1 MYGCRWLAGW
11 SAFQIRICCVIY
23 KCVVSVCI
31 HSEKLGYIGVLIQ
44 FARHVLSMCAQC
56 ASNVHRSPW
65 QANIRL
71 ENLFAY
77 QTNWNIAFPFFRFF
91 VSSLWSPRLHRLI
104 LLEGRKSFKLKC
116 PLPATNLEACLFYHQ
131 KLARSEI
138 ELSGYGSL
146 ALAAAGAPV
155 AVPVPRRRQPSWLPL
170 GCRQGL
176 LPYTGA

>member
-1 MYGCRWLAGW
+1 MVGWLVSISNSNLLCYIQICGFSVYTKRKTWIHRRANTVCTPC
-11 SAFQIRICCVIY
+11 AFN
-23 KCVVSVCI
+23 VCPMC
-31 HSEKLGYIGVLIQ
+31 Q
-44 FARHVLSMCAQC
+44 QCAQVTLT
-56 ASNVHRSPW
+56 SKHSLGKYVLPINK
-65 QANIRL
+65 
-71 ENLFAY
+71 
-77 QTNWNIAFPFFRFF
+77 NWNIAFPFFRFF

-104 LLEGRKSFKLKC
+104 LLEGRKSLKLKC